1 MRNDV
6 KWWLRRYF
14 FYLTVLVALWIPAQ
28 LVILFFG
35 VPLSAYLHFGGDVAW
50 HLPPPEHMF
59 KYWLTPVVMG
69 LIVGTVMVAHEWYLN
84 TFGHPVKKAIYAILF
99 CAVVWVFVFAVLI
112 PWGRDMVPHLVN
124 WWHGL

>member
-1 MRNDV
+1 MRSDV
-6 KWWLRRYF
+6 KWWLRRY
-14 FYLTVLVALWIPAQ
+14 ALWLIAYVVAAILGMLAILLIIVPMLMYFSVGEWVVEKPERLFRYWLIPA
-28 LVILFFG
+28 VI
-35 VPLSAYLHFGGDVAW
+35 
-50 HLPPPEHMF
+50 
-59 KYWLTPVVMG
+59 G

>member
-1 MRNDV
+1 MRSDI
-6 KWWLRRYF
+6 KWWLRRY
-14 FYLTVLVALWIPAQ
+14 ALWLNVYAAAILAM
-28 LVILFFG
+28 LVINHLLF
-35 VPLSAYLHFGGDVAW
+35 VPMLMYFSIGEWVVVK
-50 HLPPPEHMF
+50 PEKLF
-59 KYWLTPVVMG
+59 RDWLFPVSGG

>member
-1 MRNDV
+1 MRSDV
-6 KWWLRRYF
+6 KWWLRRYVF
-14 FYLTVLVALWIPAQ
+14 LLIVLVTAWIPVMM
-28 LVILFFG
+28 LVWFLI
-35 VPLSAYLHFGGDVAW
+35 VPTLMYFTVGEWVIDK
-50 HLPPPEHMF
+50 PERIF
-59 KYWLTPVVMG
+59 RDWLAPVVIG
-69 LIVGTVMVAHEWYLN
+69 LITSTGYVTYEWYLN